1 VSAPLGFDDAG
12 EVVEAMLS
20 RVGKRIVLATPLGIG
35 KPNPLLNEIY
45 RRVARE
51 RGLSLCVVTALSL
64 ARPRAPNALA
74 ARLLDPF
81 VARVFGDYVELD
93 YVHALKERRLPANI
107 EIREF
112 FFEPGAWLGV
122 DAAQQSYVSA
132 NYTHVVRDLEALG
145 VNVLAQQVAVRSAP
159 GGTEYSLSSNP
170 DLTLELLPQLARA
183 RAAGRPV
190 AVVGSVNRRLPFMAG
205 DAVVPG
211 ACFDFLLDHPR
222 YEHDLFAP
230 PAAALDTTA
239 HAIGLN
245 ASALVRDGGTLQL
258 GIGELGD
265 AVAYAL
271 SLRQLRNADYRSALA
286 AIGNADYA
294 AEAIGA
300 LGGREP
306 FDRGLYGC
314 TEMLVDGYLDLIRS
328 GVLKRAVYPHPALQR
343 VLDAGEADA
352 RGGPALLAALARRG
366 LERMTG
372 EDFAALNCAG
382 MFLPGTRFD
391 AGSIV
396 TAAGERLPAQLGD
409 PEARAHLARAL
420 APALSGGTLL
430 HAGFFLGPRGFYA
443 ALRDLAPAARAQLAM
458 TGVSFTNQLY
468 GGDLELKIAQRQHA
482 RFINTTMMV
491 TGLGAAVSDALAD
504 ERVVSGVGG
513 QYNFVAMAHEL
524 PDGHSVLAVKSTR
537 ARGGA
542 VTSNLVWSYGHT
554 TIPRHLRDVVV
565 SEYGVARLRGA
576 TDREC
581 VVALLAITDSRFQG
595 GLLRAAQSAGKLE
608 RSYQIPDRHRNNY
621 PQRLAVALEPLRVR
635 GLFTEFPFGSDFS
648 AEEADL
654 ARALKGL
661 QHDTASPL
669 GRIATLARACLRPLD
684 RAAYGPHLKR
694 MQLDRPSGWR
704 EQLDARLVSDAL
716 RRSAQA
722 RSTT

>member
-1 VSAPLGFDDAG
+1 VSGPIAFDDAG
-12 EVVEAMLS
+12 EVVEATLR

-51 RGLSLCVVTALSL
+51 PGLSLCIVTALSL

-93 YVHALKERRLPANI
+93 YVHALKERRLPDNI

-112 FFEPGAWLGV
+112 FFEPGAWLGIE
-122 DAAQQSYVSA
+122 AAQRSYVSA
-132 NYTHVVRDLEALG
+132 NYTHVVRDLAALG
-145 VNVLAQQVAVRSAP
+145 VNVLAQQVAVRAVP
-159 GGTEYSLSSNP
+159 GGAEYSLSSNP
-170 DLTLELLPQLARA
+170 DLTLELLPQLAQT

-190 AVVGSVNRRLPFMAG
+190 AVIGAVNRRLPFMPG
-205 DAVVPG
+205 DALVPG

-239 HAIGLN
+239 HAIGIN

-271 SLRQLRNADYRSALA
+271 SLRQQRNGDYRSALA
-286 AIGNADYA
+286 AIGTADGA
-294 AEAIGA
+294 AEAIAA

-306 FDRGLYGC
+306 FARGLYGC
-314 TEMLVDGYLDLIRS
+314 TEMLVDGYLDLMRS
-328 GVLKRAVYPHPALQR
+328 GVLKRAVYPHAVLQR
-343 VLDAGEADA
+343 VLDAREADP

-366 LERMTG
+366 LERISAD
-372 EDFAALNCAG
+372 DFAALNRAG
-382 MFLPGTRFD
+382 MFLPGARFD
-391 AGSIV
+391 AGSVV
-396 TAAGERLPAQLGD
+396 TAAGERLPAELGD
-409 PEARAHLARAL
+409 PESRSRLARAL
-420 APALSGGTLL
+420 APALNGGTLL

-458 TGVSFTNQLY
+458 TSVSFTNQLY
-468 GGDLELKIAQRQHA
+468 GGQLELKLAQRQHA
-482 RFINTTMMV
+482 RFINSTMMV

-504 ERVVSGVGG
+504 GRVVSGVGG

-537 ARGGA
+537 ARAGA
-542 VTSNLVWSYGHT
+542 ITSNLPWSYGHA

-581 VVALLAITDSRFQG
+581 VVALLSITDSRFQG
-595 GLLRAAQSAGKLE
+595 ELMRAAQSAGKLE
-608 RSYQIPDRHRNNY
+608 RAYRIPDHQRNNY
-621 PQRLAVALEPLRVR
+621 PQRLSAGLAPLRAR
-635 GLFTEFPFGSDFS
+635 GLFTEFPFGSDFT

-654 ARALKGL
+654 ARALAGL
-661 QHDTASPL
+661 QHDTATPL
-669 GRIATLARACLRPLD
+669 GRLATLARACLTPLD
-684 RAAYGPHLKR
+684 RVAYGPHLKR
-694 MQLDRPSGWR
+694 MQLDRPTGWR
-704 EQLDARLVSDAL
+704 ERLDARLVGDAL
-716 RRSAQA
+716 RRSARA
-722 RSTT
+722 RGTR

>member
-1 VSAPLGFDDAG
+1 VSAPLEFDDAG
-12 EVVEAMLS
+12 EVVEATLR

-51 RGLSLCVVTALSL
+51 PALSLCIVTALSL

-93 YVHALKERRLPANI
+93 YVHALKERRLPDNI

-122 DAAQQSYVSA
+122 EAAQRSYVST
-132 NYTHVVRDLEALG
+132 NYTHVVRDLDALG
-145 VNVLAQQVAVRSAP
+145 VNVLAQQIAVRPAP

-170 DLTLELLPQLARA
+170 DLTLELLPQLTQA

-190 AVVGSVNRRLPFMAG
+190 AVIGAVNRRLPFMAG

-265 AVAYAL
+265 AIAYAL

-286 AIGNADYA
+286 ATGTAEHA
-294 AEAIGA
+294 AEAIAA

-306 FDRGLYGC
+306 FERGLYGC
-314 TEMLVDGYLDLIRS
+314 TEMLVDGYMELLRS
-328 GVLKRAVYPHPALQR
+328 GVLRRAVYPHAALQR
-343 VLDAGEADA
+343 VLDARESDP

-366 LERMTG
+366 LERISA
-372 EDFAALNCAG
+372 EDFAGLDRAG
-382 MFLPGTRFD
+382 LFLPGTRFD

-396 TAAGERLPAQLGD
+396 TPAGERLPAELHD
-409 PEARAHLARAL
+409 AESRARLAGAL
-420 APALSGGTLL
+420 APGLNSGTLL

-443 ALRDLAPAARAQLAM
+443 TLRDLSAAVRAQLSM

-468 GGDLELKIAQRQHA
+468 GADLELKIAQRQHA

-504 ERVVSGVGG
+504 GRVVSGVGG

-537 ARGGA
+537 ARAGA
-542 VTSNLVWSYGHT
+542 ITSNLLWSYGHV

-565 SEYGVARLRGA
+565 TEYGVARLRGA

-581 VVALLAITDSRFQG
+581 AAALLAITDSRFQG
-595 GLLRAAQSAGKLE
+595 ALLRAAQSAGKLA
-608 RSYQIPDRHRNNY
+608 RSFRIPDRHSNNY
-621 PQRLAVALEPLRVR
+621 PQRLTAALAPLRAR
-635 GLFTEFPFGSDFS
+635 GLFTEFPFGSDFT

-654 ARALKGL
+654 ARALTRL
-661 QHDTASPL
+661 QQGTATPL
-669 GRIATLARACLRPLD
+669 GRIATLARACLAPLD
-684 RAAYGPHLKR
+684 RSAYGPHLKR

-704 EQLDARLVSDAL
+704 ERLEARVVGDAL
-716 RRSAQA
+716 RRSAQT
-722 RSTT
+722 RSRR